1 MHCLQLRSGFL
12 LWSTRLISENENDRE
27 IKSAPV
33 VAKGVVIVGTH
44 AGTVAGQV
52 QTNILESSQMLN
64 WVVVS
69 NIFDVHPYLVK

>member
-12 LWSTRLISENENDRE
+12 LWSTRLVSENDNDRE

-52 QTNILESSQMLN
+52 
-64 WVVVS
+64 
-69 NIFDVHPYLVK
+69 